1 LNTIY
6 DDLTPTKRAKKIKPI
21 QQKFD
26 SLSVMA
32 IKPLNHAQHQ
42 MLHSYGEGY
51 HIVADGVAGTGK
63 SFLSTY
69 LALKDLFDHKVER
82 IVFLRSVVPTRDIGF
97 LPGTLDE
104 RTQPYWGLYKDHVN
118 TLCECGTAWDQ
129 LIKKG
134 AVSFETTSFMRG
146 KTWANSVVV
155 MDEVQNNSIKETFT
169 ALTRIGNNSR
179 VIICGDKRQTDLSAS
194 ESSWDYLK
202 QLINR
207 TSDLFD
213 TVTFTYHDIVR
224 SNFVKQI
231 IIADSEIP
239 R

>member
-1 LNTIY
+1 LNTTY
-6 DDLTPTKRAKKIKPI
+6 DEISTPKRTKKPKPV

-26 SLSVMA
+26 NLSVSPVR
-32 IKPLNHAQHQ
+32 PLNQAQRQ
-42 MLHSYGEGY
+42 MIHSYGEGC

-63 SFLSTY
+63 SYLSTY

-82 IVFLRSVVPTRDIGF
+82 IIFLRSVVPTRDIGF

-118 TLCECGTAWDQ
+118 ALCECGTAWDQ

-134 AVSFETTSFMRG
+134 SVSFETTSFMRG
-146 KTWANSVVV
+146 KTWADSVVI

-169 ALTRIGNNSR
+169 ALTRIGHNSR

-194 ESSWDYLK
+194 ESSWNYLK
-202 QLINR
+202 TLVGK
-207 TSDLFD
+207 TGDLFD
-213 TVTFTYHDIVR
+213 TVTFTFNDIVR
-224 SNFVKQI
+224 SDFVKQI
-231 IIADSEIP
+231 IIADSEIS